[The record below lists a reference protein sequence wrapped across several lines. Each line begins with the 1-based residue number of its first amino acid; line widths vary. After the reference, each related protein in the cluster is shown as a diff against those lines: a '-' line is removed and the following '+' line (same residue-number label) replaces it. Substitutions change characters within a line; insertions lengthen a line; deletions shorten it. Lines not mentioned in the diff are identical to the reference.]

1 MKLAEELYQAGF
13 ISYPRTETDKF
24 PDDFDYRTSIEQLHP
39 HPKFGFHAV
48 NLSAGRF
55 RQPPG
60 GGHDDKAH
68 PPIYPTKPASEQDY
82 ATWRNRNPR
91 LIDVYEFVC
100 RHFLASCSLPA
111 VAHKTTVE
119 VQMGGERFK
128 ATGNMIKELNY
139 LEVYG
144 KGPAGGHPVLSPS
157 YDGWSS
163 NTIPSYVVGQRFEP
177 TELALRPGRTQP
189 PPLLS
194 ETDLLSKME
203 AHQIGTDA
211 TQAQHI
217 EKVVGERGY
226 ARKVGDNRL
235 MPTELGEGRSARGT
249 PGWDWPA
256 CGSRTCGRRRRLTRR
271 GWRGV
276 R

>member
-1 MKLAEELYQAGF
+1 
-13 ISYPRTETDKF
+13 
-24 PDDFDYRTSIEQLHP
+24 
-39 HPKFGFHAV
+39 
-48 NLSAGRF
+48 
-55 RQPPG
+55 
-60 GGHDDKAH
+60 
-68 PPIYPTKPASEQDY
+68 
-82 ATWRNRNPR
+82 
-91 LIDVYEFVC
+91 
-100 RHFLASCSLPA
+100 
-111 VAHKTTVE
+111 
-119 VQMGGERFK
+119 
-128 ATGNMIKELNY
+128 MIKELNY

-144 KGPAGGHPVLSPS
+144 KGPAGGPVLQPS

-177 TELALRPGRTQP
+177 TELSLRPGRTQP

-235 MPTELGEGRSARGT
+235 MPTELGEALCEGYARMGLAGMWLPHLRAET
-249 PGWDWPA
+249 EADAATG
-256 CGSRTCGRRRRLTRR
+256 GEG
-271 GWRGV
+271 
-276 R
+276 